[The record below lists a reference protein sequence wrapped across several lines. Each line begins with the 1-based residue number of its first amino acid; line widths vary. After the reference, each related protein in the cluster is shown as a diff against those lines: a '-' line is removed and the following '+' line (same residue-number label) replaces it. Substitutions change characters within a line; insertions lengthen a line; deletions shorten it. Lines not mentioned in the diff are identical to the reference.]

1 MGRDNWIRAEE
12 TKSAVEVAK
21 LWQQQQVNIIPGIRN
36 KEGNGS
42 TGTPGWARVM
52 KWEAVQWEREITKD
66 IGTTRSKPGAENVEN
81 KHNILSPLAFQFPAG
96 KETMV
101 MWSAESGL

>member
-1 MGRDNWIRAEE
+1 MGKDNWIRAEE

-21 LWQQQQVNIIPGIRN
+21 LWQQQQVSIILGIRN
-36 KEGNGS
+36 KEGKWFYWDPRMSQSYEVRGS
-42 TGTPGWARVM
+42 SVGA
-52 KWEAVQWEREITKD
+52 EITKD
-66 IGTTRSKPGAENVEN
+66 IGTTRNQAWCREDVEN

-101 MWSAESGL
+101 M